1 MNLPGILVMAKAPI
15 PGQVKTRLCPPCTPD
30 EAAEIAQAALRD
42 TLDAAMTTRRPV
54 VLALAGEPGA
64 WLPPGVRVV
73 AQIGG
78 SFNERLAAAWTQL
91 PFGGVQIGMDTPQV
105 TASQLDAAM
114 AQLTLPRTDAVLGP
128 AVDGG
133 WWAIGFRAP
142 EPTAFHGVP
151 MSRQD
156 TCVRQLARLEQL
168 GLATTL
174 LPTHRDVDEPADV
187 AAVAALFP
195 DTRFA
200 EVATRLLPH
209 VRITS

>member
-30 EAAEIAQAALRD
+30 EAAEIAQAALHD

-105 TASQLDAAM
+105 AADLFETAFGSVEMSGSA
-114 AQLTLPRTDAVLGP
+114 LGP
-128 AVDGG
+128 AADGG
-133 WWAIGFRAP
+133 WWI
-142 EPTAFHGVP
+142 
-151 MSRQD
+151 
-156 TCVRQLARLEQL
+156 L
-168 GLATTL
+168 GLSRPDPRMFAGIAMSTHQTGRHQLERLRALGHSPVL
-174 LPTHRDVDEPADV
+174 LPTLTDIDSWDDAREV
-187 AAVAALFP
+187 AASMPGSRTHAVVSRVVIAASA
-195 DTRFA
+195 DR
-200 EVATRLLPH
+200 R
-209 VRITS
+209 